1 MDSSFTECTL
11 IHITNKITAE
21 KSTRYLLLP
30 GFFTLYSF
38 RLILGTFW
46 LLGEALLRTPD
57 VFFFM
62 YVRLRLVSPRWI
74 LVYLVRIVNRSRIFQ
89 ELPSTTVHFSQD
101 VIGMLFRHLSIWRYQ
116 HTTINSCPQHLLLD
130 GKKKNVPFVFNLKKY
145 KMLLRFGYYGCY
157 SFHKAN
163 LTTAI
168 SAPLGLRKRESKKTE
183 KWWSYGQQNTS
194 GRSAPSLNCF
204 LLIIPFIIFAHLLLS
219 LLPSNSK
226 LRSGVT

>member
-1 MDSSFTECTL
+1 MAILVDSSFIECTL
-11 IHITNKITAE
+11 IHITNKIIAE

-116 HTTINSCPQHLLLD
+116 HTTSCPQHLLLD
-130 GKKKNVPFVFNLKKY
+130 GKKKCPFCLWSEKIQNASALRLLWVLQFSQGKFNYGHLCASWPSKEGIEKNR
-145 KMLLRFGYYGCY
+145 KVMELRPTK
-157 SFHKAN
+157 H
-163 LTTAI
+163 I
-168 SAPLGLRKRESKKTE
+168 RKVS
-183 KWWSYGQQNTS
+183 
-194 GRSAPSLNCF
+194 
-204 LLIIPFIIFAHLLLS
+204 PFA
-219 LLPSNSK
+219 
-226 LRSGVT
+226 